1 MSTLQA
7 LTAVAKTVLS
17 LIESIQ
23 TKNSRIDS
31 GEVCVNDNLKVG
43 IETDA
48 DGNVTGTITGIEP
61 KDWKDIE
68 ILAREMQ
75 EKQDG

>member
-17 LIESIQ
+17 LIEAMQ
-23 TKNSRIDS
+23 TKNSSIDS
-31 GEVCVNDNLKVG
+31 GEVCVNDNLKIG
-43 IETDA
+43 IETDTE
-48 DGNVTGTITGIEP
+48 GNVTGTITGIEP
-61 KDWKDIE
+61 GDWKDIE

-75 EKQDG
+75 EKHDG